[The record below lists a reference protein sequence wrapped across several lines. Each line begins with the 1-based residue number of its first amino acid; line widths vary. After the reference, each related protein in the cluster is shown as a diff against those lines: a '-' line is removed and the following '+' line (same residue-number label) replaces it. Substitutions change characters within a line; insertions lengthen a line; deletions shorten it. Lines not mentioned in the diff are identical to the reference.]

1 MDISSYLRFILA
13 LMFVVGMIGALA
25 YLAKRSLP
33 MFRNINTGPTRRIG
47 IVEVATLDARRRLV
61 LLRRDDVEHLVIL
74 GPTSE
79 TVVEKNITAVSE
91 EDVAAMKASFEVPG
105 GRQT

>member
-13 LMFVVGMIGALA
+13 LM
-25 YLAKRSLP
+25 
-33 MFRNINTGPTRRIG
+33 
-47 IVEVATLDARRRLV
+47 EVTNLDARRRLV

-74 GPTSE
+74 GPASE

-91 EDVAAMKASFEVPG
+91 EDVAAMKASFE
-105 GRQT
+105 GRRP